1 MIGLVL
7 RKCANL
13 DEEVGT
19 YPRWPRLLE
28 FFKRALYGVCITG
41 LQSNIHSNYA

>member
-13 DEEVGT
+13 DEEV
-19 YPRWPRLLE
+19 WPRLLE